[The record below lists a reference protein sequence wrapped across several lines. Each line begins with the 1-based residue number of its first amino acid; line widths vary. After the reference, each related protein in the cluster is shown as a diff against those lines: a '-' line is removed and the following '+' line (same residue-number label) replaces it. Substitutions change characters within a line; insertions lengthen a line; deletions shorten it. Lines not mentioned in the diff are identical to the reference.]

1 MERIYLDHAATTALK
16 DEVLEAMLPYLKESY
31 GNPSSL
37 HYFGREAHKAMDGA
51 RERVAAALGAAPDE
65 IIFTSGGTEANNLAI
80 LGVAEGWRGKK
91 THIITSA
98 VEHHAVLDA
107 VKHLGKKGY
116 DVTILPVDEYG
127 LVDPGQVAEAITDQT
142 MLVSIMTANN
152 EVGTILPYEEI
163 GRICREKG
171 VYFHT
176 DAVQAIGNIPF
187 NLSEQ
192 PIDFLA
198 LSAHKLYGPK
208 GIGALYRRK
217 KTRMRHI
224 LFGGAQE
231 KKRRPGTENLP
242 SIVGLGKA
250 MELASAHIPENSA
263 KLIPMRDRL
272 IQGLL
277 QMEDVKLN
285 GHPEKRLPGNVNVS
299 ILYVEGESLL
309 LSLDLKGIASSSG
322 SACTSGSLAPSHVLM
337 AMGLDHQT
345 AHGSLRLTLGTD
357 NTMEEIDYTLETIKE
372 IVQRLRLMSSVYRR

>member
-1 MERIYLDHAATTALK
+1 MERIYFDHAATTSLK
-16 DEVLEAMLPYLKESY
+16 EEVLEAMLPYLRESY

-37 HYFGREAHKAMDGA
+37 HYFGREARVAMDRA
-51 RERVAAALGAAPDE
+51 RESVAAGLGAAPDE

-98 VEHHAVLDA
+98 IEHHAVLDS
-107 VKHLGKKGY
+107 VKHLGKKGF

-127 LVDPGQVAEAITDQT
+127 LVDPGQVADAITDQT

-152 EVGTILPYEEI
+152 EVGTILPYGEI

-176 DAVQAIGNIPF
+176 DAVQAIGNMPF

-242 SIVGLGKA
+242 AIVGFGKA
-250 MELASAHIPENSA
+250 MELAAAHIPENTA

-272 IQGLL
+272 IRGLL
-277 QMEDVKLN
+277 QLEDVKLN
-285 GHPEKRLPGNVNVS
+285 GHPQKRLPGNVNVS

-309 LSLDLKGIASSSG
+309 LSLDLKGIATSSG
-322 SACTSGSLAPSHVLM
+322 SACTSGSLAPSHVLL

-357 NTMEEIDYTLETIKE
+357 NTQEQIEYTLETIRE
-372 IVQRLRLMSSVYRR
+372 IVQRLRAMSSVYRK